1 MGKIDLSWIG
11 MLFNAEPANITV
23 STAFDRNYLEYGK
36 ILLRSILKNS
46 PNVKIKL
53 LVVNT
58 PETDVE
64 EFAKQ
69 QNIDIIH
76 ENLEFLHPYEQR
88 LYVMARR
95 IFFVNQLRHDS
106 SIENLL
112 QLDAD
117 LIVRKDLNHFG
128 KLYKQGDFLIFAR
141 PQMKHAELRLNMS
154 VLGLANTERARTL
167 TKEWV
172 AQFREV
178 AQESLDSKYVDQL
191 TLWQA
196 YDKVSNEDKIELV
209 NLNRPYIGE
218 SGNTCVRVFFATR
231 TAKGNQK
238 LLDEL
243 NKYTDSQLTNA
254 PSNAPPNPEEGGVFL
269 RKELLLDRFS

>member
-1 MGKIDLSWIG
+1 MGTIDLSWFG
-11 MLFNAEPANITV
+11 TLFNSAPANITV
-23 STAFDRNYLEYGK
+23 STAFDRNYLDYGK

-46 PNVKIKL
+46 PDIQIRL

-58 PETDVE
+58 PEADLE

-69 QNIDIIH
+69 ENIKITY
-76 ENLEFLHPYEQR
+76 ENLDFLHPYEQR

-95 IFFVNQLRHDS
+95 IFFVDRLRHDPT
-106 SIENLL
+106 IENLL

-117 LIVRKDLNHFG
+117 LIVRKNLNRFD

-141 PQMKHAELRLNMS
+141 PQMKHAQLRLNMS
-154 VLGLANTERARTL
+154 VLGLANTERAKAL
-167 TKEWV
+167 TQEWV
-172 AQFREV
+172 AQFRNI

-196 YDKVSNEDKIELV
+196 YDKINTASGIELV

-218 SGNTCVRVFFATR
+218 SGNTCIRVFFATR

-238 LLDEL
+238 LLEEL
-243 NKYTDSQLTNA
+243 NKYTDSQLVDA

-269 RKELLLDRFS
+269 RKELLLDRFL